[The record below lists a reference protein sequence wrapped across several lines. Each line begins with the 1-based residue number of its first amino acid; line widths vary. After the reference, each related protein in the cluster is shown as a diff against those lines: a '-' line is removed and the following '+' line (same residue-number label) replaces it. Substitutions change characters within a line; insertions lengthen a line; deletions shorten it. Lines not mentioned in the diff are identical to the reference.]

1 MKAVKI
7 LAIVVGVVFAALLAS
22 YFSTV
27 SSMPLGQPRLL
38 RIGHMRVLMET
49 VPSHESGWWSQP
61 VYAETARNGVLQRVV
76 AGHTVRVGR
85 LNFFSVGR

>member
-1 MKAVKI
+1 MKGVKI
-7 LAIVVGVVFAALLAS
+7 LAVVVGVVFATLLAG
-22 YFSTV
+22 YFSTIR
-27 SSMPLGQPRLL
+27 SMPLGQPRLL

-76 AGHTVRVGR
+76 AGHSVRVGR
-85 LNFFSVGR
+85 LNFYAVGR